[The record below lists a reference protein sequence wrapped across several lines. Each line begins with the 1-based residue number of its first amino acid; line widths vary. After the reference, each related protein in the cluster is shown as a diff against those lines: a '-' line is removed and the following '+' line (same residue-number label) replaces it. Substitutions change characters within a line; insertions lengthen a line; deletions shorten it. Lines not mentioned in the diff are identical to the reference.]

1 MRLAKILEYSDKGL
15 TKTKTQRKIVKE
27 IVENEIEEEENWE
40 QIENTLEDLF
50 QNIENYD
57 GYNSVGQKKIDTRML
72 EKHMRI

>member
-1 MRLAKILEYSDKGL
+1 MLEYSNKGL
-15 TKTKTQRKIVKE
+15 ANKTAKKI
-27 IVENEIEEEENWE
+27 IENEIEEENWE